1 MNRLWGTG
9 MTTSS
14 HRFAGLAVYGERRT
28 AVMLALGF
36 SSGLPFLLIFDT
48 LSAWLRQ
55 SNLSLQTIAFFG
67 LATLVYAFKFLW
79 APLMDRTRV
88 PFLDARLGHRRAWM
102 LVAQLAIA
110 CGLALISVSDPATN
124 LGAVAAFAVLTGFFG
139 ATQDIV
145 IDAWRIEAAET
156 ECQGAMAAAYTWG
169 FRIAMVVAGAVP
181 LILAEWVG
189 WNFSYAVMSA
199 FMAVGIVAVLLAP
212 AEKKR
217 IIKPIPID
225 GIPRRPTAEALEW
238 LARLAMLLIAAL
250 LLGTGLSGNMDILE
264 KTLGVLSFDPVA
276 AGLRTNWSGSGAAIF
291 SFFFVITGLLLVG
304 LAATPMPAVKTRPG
318 IHLYYALGE
327 PLAVFFRRYGRS
339 AGLILAMICFYRL
352 SDFLLNIMTPFYLD
366 VGYTPLEIAEVR
378 KVFGVIATVFG
389 VFLGGLSVAR
399 LGLMNSLLIGAFAQP
414 LSNAMFILVAMA
426 GPDMPM
432 LFAVIG
438 VENITGAFAGVC
450 LIAYMSSLT
459 SEGFTATQYALFSS
473 LYAVPGKLLASQSG
487 AIIEG
492 VARGS
497 ESGGLGAMFLGMFQ
511 GGTGF
516 AHAMEKSQVSPAA
529 LGAGYTV
536 FFLYSAA
543 AGVLAVILTAALWAR
558 RPKTA

>member
-1 MNRLWGTG
+1 

-14 HRFAGLAVYGERRT
+14 ERFAGLAAYGERHIL
-28 AVMLALGF
+28 VMLALGF
-36 SSGLPFLLIFDT
+36 SAGLPFLLIFDT

-88 PFLDARLGHRRAWM
+88 PFLDAALGHRRAWM
-102 LVAQLAIA
+102 LVAQVAIA
-110 CGLALISVSDPATN
+110 IGLALISISDPASN

-145 IDAWRIEAAET
+145 IDAWRIEAT
-156 ECQGAMAAAYTWG
+156 DTSRQGAMAAAYTWG
-169 FRIAMVVAGAVP
+169 YRIAMLVAGAVP

-199 FMAVGIVAVLLAP
+199 FMLVGIGAVLLAP

-217 IIKPIPID
+217 LIRAIPTD
-225 GIPRRPTAEALEW
+225 AIPNHPVAEALEW
-238 LARLAMLLIAAL
+238 LARLAMLLVAAL

-264 KTLGVLSFDPVA
+264 TVLGGLWLDPLA
-276 AGLRTNWSGSGAAIF
+276 ETLRTRWSGSGAALF
-291 SFFFVITGLLLVG
+291 SFIFVVIGLVLVG
-304 LAATPMPAVKTRPG
+304 LTATPLPGAKTRPG
-318 IHLYYALGE
+318 VYLYHALGE

-378 KVFGVIATVFG
+378 KVFGVFATVFG
-389 VFLGGLSVAR
+389 VFLGGWSVAR

-414 LSNAMFILVAMA
+414 LSNAMFIFVAMA
-426 GPDMPM
+426 GPDLPT

-473 LYAVPGKLLASQSG
+473 LYAVPGKLMASQSG

-497 ESGGLGAMFLGMFQ
+497 ESGGLGAMFLGLFQ
-511 GGTGF
+511 SGVGF
-516 AHAMEKSQVSPAA
+516 ANAMAKSQVSPAA

-536 FFLYSAA
+536 FFLYSAL
-543 AGVLAVILTAALWAR
+543 AGVLAVILTLALWAR
-558 RPKTA
+558 RIENPSPPD

>member
-1 MNRLWGTG
+1 
-9 MTTSS
+9 MTTPSQ
-14 HRFAGLAVYGERRT
+14 RFAGLAVYGERRI

-36 SSGLPFLLIFDT
+36 ASGLPFLLIFDT

-88 PFLDARLGHRRAWM
+88 PLLDAMLGHRRAWM

-110 CGLALISVSDPATN
+110 GGLALISVSDPAAN

-145 IDAWRIEAAET
+145 IDAWRIEATET
-156 ECQGAMAAAYTWG
+156 DRQGAMAAAYTWG

-189 WNFSYAVMSA
+189 WNFSYALMSA
-199 FMAVGIVAVLLAP
+199 FMVVGVGAVLLAP

-217 IIKPIPID
+217 TIKPIPID
-225 GIPRRPTAEALEW
+225 GFPRRPATEALEW
-238 LARLAMLLIAAL
+238 VVRLVLLLVAAL
-250 LLGTGLSGNMDILE
+250 LLGTGLSGNMDVLE
-264 KTLGVLSFDPVA
+264 KALGALWLDPLA
-276 AGLRTNWSGSGAAIF
+276 TALRASWSGTGAALF
-291 SFFFVITGLLLVG
+291 SFGFVIVGLVMVG
-304 LAATPMPAVKTRPG
+304 LAATPMPNAGTRPG
-318 IHLYYALGE
+318 IYLYYALGE
-327 PLAVFFRRYGRS
+327 PLAVFFRRYGKS
-339 AGLILAMICFYRL
+339 AGLILATICFYRL

-366 VGYTPLEIAEVR
+366 VGFTTVQIAEVR
-378 KVFGVIATVFG
+378 KVFGLFATVFG

-414 LSNAMFILVAMA
+414 ISNAMFVFVAAA

-438 VENITGAFAGVC
+438 IENITGAFAGVC

-497 ESGGLGAMFLGMFQ
+497 ESGGFGSLFHGLFQ

-516 AHAMEKSQVSPAA
+516 ANAMEKSQVSPAA
-529 LGAGYTV
+529 LGSGYTV
-536 FFLYSAA
+536 FFIYSAL
-543 AGVLAVILTAALWAR
+543 AGVLAVILTLVLWAQQ
-558 RPKTA
+558 PKST

>member
-1 MNRLWGTG
+1 MTG
-9 MTTSS
+9 MTTAS
-14 HRFAGLAVYGERRT
+14 HRFAGLGVYGERRI

-36 SSGLPFLLIFDT
+36 ASGLPFLLIFDT

-79 APLMDRTRV
+79 APLLDRTRV
-88 PFLDARLGHRRAWM
+88 PFLDAKLGHRRAWM

-110 CGLALISVSDPATN
+110 SGLGLIAVSDPATN

-145 IDAWRIEAAET
+145 IDAWRIEATET
-156 ECQGAMAAAYTWG
+156 DRQGAMAAAYTWG
-169 FRIAMVVAGAVP
+169 FRIAMMVAGAVP
-181 LILAEWVG
+181 LILSDWVG

-199 FMAVGIVAVLLAP
+199 FMLVGIGAVLLAP
-212 AEKKR
+212 MEKKLV
-217 IIKPIPID
+217 IKPIPID
-225 GIPRRPTAEALEW
+225 DIPSRPAAESLEW
-238 LARLAMLLIAAL
+238 LARLALLLIAAL

-264 KTLGVLSFDPVA
+264 KVLGVFWLDPFA
-276 AGLRTNWSGSGAAIF
+276 AALRASWSGTGAALF
-291 SFFFVITGLLLVG
+291 SFSFVMTGLVLVG
-304 LAATPMPAVKTRPG
+304 LTATPVPNARTRPG
-318 IHLYYALGE
+318 TYLYYALGE

-352 SDFLLNIMTPFYLD
+352 SDFLLNVMTPFYLD
-366 VGYTPLEIAEVR
+366 VGYTTLQIAEVR
-378 KVFGVIATVFG
+378 KVFGLFATVFG

-399 LGLMNSLLIGAFAQP
+399 LGLMNSLLIGVFAQP
-414 LSNAMFILVAMA
+414 LSNAMFVLVAMA

-438 VENITGAFAGVC
+438 VENITSGFAGVA

-459 SEGFTATQYALFSS
+459 SEGFTATQYAVFSS

-497 ESGGLGAMFLGMFQ
+497 ESGGLGAMFLGLFQ

-516 AHAMEKSQVSPAA
+516 ASAMEKSQVSPAA

-536 FFLYSAA
+536 FFLYSAL
-543 AGVLAVILTAALWAR
+543 AGALGVILTLILWFR
-558 RPKTA
+558 RRESTTPPD

>member
-1 MNRLWGTG
+1 MAG
-9 MTTSS
+9 SS
-14 HRFAGLAVYGERRT
+14 HRFAGLAAYGERRI

-36 SSGLPFLLIFDT
+36 SAGLPFLLIFDT

-88 PFLDARLGHRRAWM
+88 PFLDAKLGHRRAWM

-110 CGLALISVSDPATN
+110 SGLALISVSNPATN

-145 IDAWRIEAAET
+145 IDAWRIEATET
-156 ECQGAMAAAYTWG
+156 ERQGAMAAAYTWG
-169 FRIAMVVAGAVP
+169 YRIAMLVAGAVP
-181 LILAEWVG
+181 LILADWIG
-189 WNFSYAVMSA
+189 WNFSYAVMSG
-199 FMAVGIVAVLLAP
+199 FMLVGMAAVLLAP

-217 IIKPIPID
+217 TIKPIPTD
-225 GIPRRPTAEALEW
+225 DIPSRPAAEALEW
-238 LARLAMLLIAAL
+238 LVRLGFLLIAAL
-250 LLGTGLSGNMDILE
+250 FLGTGLSGNMDVLE
-264 KTLGVLSFDPVA
+264 TVLGDLA
-276 AGLRTNWSGSGAAIF
+276 APLRANWSGTGAALL
-291 SFFFVITGLLLVG
+291 SFTFVIAGLVLVG
-304 LAATPMPAVKTRPG
+304 LAATPLPGTKTRPG
-318 IHLYYALGE
+318 IHLYYAMGE

-366 VGYTPLEIAEVR
+366 VGFTTVQIAEVR
-378 KVFGVIATVFG
+378 KVFGVFATVFG

-414 LSNAMFILVAMA
+414 LSNAMFIIVAMA
-426 GPDMPM
+426 GPDMPT

-497 ESGGLGAMFLGMFQ
+497 ETGGMGAMFLGLFQ
-511 GGTGF
+511 GGTAF
-516 AHAMEKSQVSPAA
+516 ANAMEKSQVSPAA

-543 AGVLAVILTAALWAR
+543 AGVLAVILTLILWSR
-558 RPKTA
+558 RPRPLESGVNPV

>member
-1 MNRLWGTG
+1 MAA
-9 MTTSS
+9 SS
-14 HRFAGLAVYGERRT
+14 DRFAGLAAYGERHIL
-28 AVMLALGF
+28 VMLALGF
-36 SSGLPFLLIFDT
+36 SAGLPFLLIFDT

-88 PFLDARLGHRRAWM
+88 PFLDAALGHRRAWM

-110 CGLALISVSDPATN
+110 AGLALISISNPATS

-145 IDAWRIEAAET
+145 IDAWRIEAT
-156 ECQGAMAAAYTWG
+156 DTSRQGAMAAAYTWG
-169 FRIAMVVAGAVP
+169 YRIAMLVAGAVP
-181 LILAEWVG
+181 LILAEWIG

-199 FMAVGIVAVLLAP
+199 FMLVGIGAVLLAP

-217 IIKPIPID
+217 IIRTIPTD
-225 GIPRRPTAEALEW
+225 AIPSHPVSEALEW
-238 LARLAMLLIAAL
+238 MARLVMLLIAAL

-264 KTLGVLSFDPVA
+264 KVLGSLWLDPLA
-276 AGLRTNWSGSGAAIF
+276 AGLRANWFGSGAALF
-291 SFFFVITGLLLVG
+291 SFIFVVVGLVLVG
-304 LAATPMPAVKTRPG
+304 LAATPLPNAKTRPG
-318 IHLYYALGE
+318 VYLYHALGE
-327 PLAVFFRRYGRS
+327 PLAVFFRRYGKS

-378 KVFGVIATVFG
+378 KVFGVFATVFG

-414 LSNAMFILVAMA
+414 LSNAMFIFVAMA
-426 GPDMPM
+426 GPDLPI

-473 LYAVPGKLLASQSG
+473 LYAVPGKLMASQSG

-497 ESGGLGAMFLGMFQ
+497 ESGGLGAMFHGLFQ

-516 AHAMEKSQVSPAA
+516 ANAIEKSQVSPAA

-536 FFLYSAA
+536 FFLYSAL
-543 AGVLAVILTAALWAR
+543 AGVLAVILTLALWSR
-558 RPKTA
+558 RSPSTPIPD

>member
-1 MNRLWGTG
+1 

-14 HRFAGLAVYGERRT
+14 ERFAGLAAYGERHIL
-28 AVMLALGF
+28 VMLALGF
-36 SSGLPFLLIFDT
+36 SAGLPFLLIFDT

-88 PFLDARLGHRRAWM
+88 PFLDAALGHRRAWM
-102 LVAQLAIA
+102 LVAQVAIA
-110 CGLALISVSDPATN
+110 IGLALISISDPASN

-145 IDAWRIEAAET
+145 IDAWRIEAT
-156 ECQGAMAAAYTWG
+156 DTSRQGAMAAAYTWG
-169 FRIAMVVAGAVP
+169 YRIAMLVAGAVP

-199 FMAVGIVAVLLAP
+199 FMLVGIGAVLLAP

-217 IIKPIPID
+217 LIRAIPTD
-225 GIPRRPTAEALEW
+225 AIPSHPVAEALEW
-238 LARLAMLLIAAL
+238 LARLAMLLVAAL

-264 KTLGVLSFDPVA
+264 TVLGGLWLDPLA
-276 AGLRTNWSGSGAAIF
+276 ETLRTRWSGSGAALF
-291 SFFFVITGLLLVG
+291 SFIFVVIGLVLVG
-304 LAATPMPAVKTRPG
+304 LTATPLPGAKTRPG
-318 IHLYYALGE
+318 VYLYHALGE

-378 KVFGVIATVFG
+378 KVFGVFATVFG
-389 VFLGGLSVAR
+389 VFLGGWSVAR

-414 LSNAMFILVAMA
+414 LSNAMFIFVAMA
-426 GPDMPM
+426 GPDLPT

-473 LYAVPGKLLASQSG
+473 LYAVPGKLMASQSG

-497 ESGGLGAMFLGMFQ
+497 ESGGLGAMFLGLFQ
-511 GGTGF
+511 SGVGF
-516 AHAMEKSQVSPAA
+516 ANAMAKSQVSPAA

-536 FFLYSAA
+536 FFLYSAL
-543 AGVLAVILTAALWAR
+543 AGVLAVILTLALWAR
-558 RPKTA
+558 RLENPSPPD

>member
-1 MNRLWGTG
+1 

-14 HRFAGLAVYGERRT
+14 ERFAGLAAYGERHIL
-28 AVMLALGF
+28 VMLALGF
-36 SSGLPFLLIFDT
+36 SAGLPFLLIFDT

-88 PFLDARLGHRRAWM
+88 PFLDAALGHRRAWM
-102 LVAQLAIA
+102 LVAQVAIA
-110 CGLALISVSDPATN
+110 IGLALISISDPASN

-145 IDAWRIEAAET
+145 IDAWRIEAT
-156 ECQGAMAAAYTWG
+156 DTSRQGAMAAAYTWG
-169 FRIAMVVAGAVP
+169 YRIAMLVAGAVP

-199 FMAVGIVAVLLAP
+199 FMLVGIGAVLLAP

-217 IIKPIPID
+217 LIRAIPTD
-225 GIPRRPTAEALEW
+225 AIPSHPVAEALEW
-238 LARLAMLLIAAL
+238 LARLAMLLVAAL

-264 KTLGVLSFDPVA
+264 TVLGGLWLDPLA
-276 AGLRTNWSGSGAAIF
+276 ETLRTRWSGSGAALF
-291 SFFFVITGLLLVG
+291 SFIFVVIGLVLVG
-304 LAATPMPAVKTRPG
+304 LTATPRPGAKTRPG
-318 IHLYYALGE
+318 VYLYHALGE

-378 KVFGVIATVFG
+378 KVFGVFATVFG
-389 VFLGGLSVAR
+389 VFLGGWSVAR

-414 LSNAMFILVAMA
+414 LSNAMFIFVAMA
-426 GPDMPM
+426 GPDLPT

-473 LYAVPGKLLASQSG
+473 LYAVPGKLMASQSG

-497 ESGGLGAMFLGMFQ
+497 ESGGLGAMFLGLFQ
-511 GGTGF
+511 SGVGF
-516 AHAMEKSQVSPAA
+516 ANAMAKSQVSPAA

-536 FFLYSAA
+536 FFLYSAL
-543 AGVLAVILTAALWAR
+543 AGVLAVILTLALWAR
-558 RPKTA
+558 RLENPSPPD

>member
-1 MNRLWGTG
+1 
-9 MTTSS
+9 
-14 HRFAGLAVYGERRT
+14 
-28 AVMLALGF
+28 
-36 SSGLPFLLIFDT
+36 
-48 LSAWLRQ
+48 
-55 SNLSLQTIAFFG
+55 
-67 LATLVYAFKFLW
+67 
-79 APLMDRTRV
+79 
-88 PFLDARLGHRRAWM
+88 
-102 LVAQLAIA
+102 
-110 CGLALISVSDPATN
+110 
-124 LGAVAAFAVLTGFFG
+124 
-139 ATQDIV
+139 
-145 IDAWRIEAAET
+145 
-156 ECQGAMAAAYTWG
+156 
-169 FRIAMVVAGAVP
+169 
-181 LILAEWVG
+181 
-189 WNFSYAVMSA
+189 
-199 FMAVGIVAVLLAP
+199 
-212 AEKKR
+212 
-217 IIKPIPID
+217 
-225 GIPRRPTAEALEW
+225 
-238 LARLAMLLIAAL
+238 
-250 LLGTGLSGNMDILE
+250 
-264 KTLGVLSFDPVA
+264 
-276 AGLRTNWSGSGAAIF
+276 
-291 SFFFVITGLLLVG
+291 
-304 LAATPMPAVKTRPG
+304 
-318 IHLYYALGE
+318 
-327 PLAVFFRRYGRS
+327 
-339 AGLILAMICFYRL
+339 MICFYRL

-426 GPDMPM
+426 GPDMPT

>member
-1 MNRLWGTG
+1 
-9 MTTSS
+9 MTTTSP
-14 HRFAGLAVYGERRT
+14 RFAGLGVYGERRI

-36 SSGLPFLLIFDT
+36 ASGLPFLLIFDT

-79 APLMDRTRV
+79 APLLDRTRI
-88 PFLDARLGHRRAWM
+88 PFLDAKLGHRRAWM

-110 CGLALISVSDPATN
+110 SGLGLIAVSDPATN

-145 IDAWRIEAAET
+145 IDAWRIEATET
-156 ECQGAMAAAYTWG
+156 DRQGAMAAAYTWG

-181 LILAEWVG
+181 LILSDWVG

-199 FMAVGIVAVLLAP
+199 FMLVGIGAVLLAP
-212 AEKKR
+212 MEKKR
-217 IIKPIPID
+217 VIKPIPID
-225 GIPRRPTAEALEW
+225 DIPSRPAAETLEW
-238 LARLAMLLIAAL
+238 LARLALLLIAAL

-264 KTLGVLSFDPVA
+264 KVLGVFWLDPFA
-276 AGLRTNWSGSGAAIF
+276 AALRASWSGTGAALF
-291 SFFFVITGLLLVG
+291 SFSFVITGLVLVG
-304 LAATPMPAVKTRPG
+304 LTATPVPNARTRPG
-318 IHLYYALGE
+318 TYLYYALGE

-352 SDFLLNIMTPFYLD
+352 SDFLLNVMTPFYLD
-366 VGYTPLEIAEVR
+366 VGYTTLQIAEVR
-378 KVFGVIATVFG
+378 KVFGLFATVFG

-399 LGLMNSLLIGAFAQP
+399 LGLMNSLLIGVFAQP
-414 LSNAMFILVAMA
+414 LSNAMFVLVAMA

-438 VENITGAFAGVC
+438 VENITSGFAGVA

-459 SEGFTATQYALFSS
+459 SEGFTATQYAVFSS

-497 ESGGLGAMFLGMFQ
+497 ESGGLGAMFLGLFQ

-516 AHAMEKSQVSPAA
+516 ASAMEKSQVSPAA

-536 FFLYSAA
+536 FFLYSAL
-543 AGVLAVILTAALWAR
+543 AGALGVILTLILWFR
-558 RPKTA
+558 RRESATPPD

>member
-1 MNRLWGTG
+1 MA
-9 MTTSS
+9 TSS
-14 HRFAGLAVYGERRT
+14 HRFAGLGAYGERRI
-28 AVMLALGF
+28 AIMLALGF
-36 SSGLPFLLIFDT
+36 ASGLPFLLIFDT

-79 APLMDRTRV
+79 APLLDRTRV
-88 PFLDARLGHRRAWM
+88 PFLDAKLGHRRAWM
-102 LVAQLAIA
+102 LVAQIAIA
-110 CGLALISVSDPATN
+110 SGLALISISDPATN

-145 IDAWRIEAAET
+145 IDAWRIEATDAER
-156 ECQGAMAAAYTWG
+156 QGAMAAAYTWG
-169 FRIAMVVAGAVP
+169 FRIAMMVSGAVP
-181 LILAEWVG
+181 LILSEWMG

-199 FMAVGIVAVLLAP
+199 FMLVGMAAVLLAP
-212 AEKKR
+212 MEKKR
-217 IIKPIPID
+217 IIRPIPID
-225 GIPRRPTAEALEW
+225 GIPSRPVTEALEW
-238 LARLAMLLIAAL
+238 LARLALLLIAAL

-264 KTLGVLSFDPVA
+264 KVLGVIWLDPIA
-276 AGLRTNWSGSGAAIF
+276 AALRASWSGTSAALF
-291 SFFFVITGLLLVG
+291 SFGFVITGLVLVG
-304 LAATPMPAVKTRPG
+304 LAATPLPNARTRPG
-318 IHLYYALGE
+318 THLYYALGE

-339 AGLILAMICFYRL
+339 ASLILAMICFYRM
-352 SDFLLNIMTPFYLD
+352 SDFLLNVMTPFYLD
-366 VGYTPLEIAEVR
+366 VGYTPLQIAEVR
-378 KVFGVIATVFG
+378 KIFGVFATVFG

-399 LGLMNSLLIGAFAQP
+399 LGLMNSLLIGVFAQP
-414 LSNAMFILVAMA
+414 LSNAMFVLVAMA

-438 VENITGAFAGVC
+438 VENITSGFAGVA

-459 SEGFTATQYALFSS
+459 SEGFTATQYAVFSS

-497 ESGGLGAMFLGMFQ
+497 ESGGLGAMFLGLFQ
-511 GGTGF
+511 GGAGF
-516 AHAMEKSQVSPAA
+516 ASAMEKSQVSPAA

-536 FFLYSAA
+536 FFLYSAV
-543 AGVLAVILTAALWAR
+543 AGVLGVILTVILWSR
-558 RPKTA
+558 REKATETGVNPV

>member
-1 MNRLWGTG
+1 

-14 HRFAGLAVYGERRT
+14 HRFAGLGVYGERRI

-36 SSGLPFLLIFDT
+36 ASGLPFLLIFDT

-110 CGLALISVSDPATN
+110 CGLALISMSDPATN

-145 IDAWRIEAAET
+145 IDAWRIEVTET
-156 ECQGAMAAAYTWG
+156 DRQGAMAAAYTWG
-169 FRIAMVVAGAVP
+169 FRVAMVVAGAVP
-181 LILAEWVG
+181 LILSEWVG
-189 WNFSYAVMSA
+189 WNFSYTVMSA
-199 FMAVGIVAVLLAP
+199 LMVVGIGAVLLAP
-212 AEKKR
+212 AEKNR

-225 GIPRRPTAEALEW
+225 NIPSRPAAEALEW
-238 LARLAMLLIAAL
+238 LVRLAVLLIAAL

-264 KTLGVLSFDPVA
+264 KTLGVIWLDPVGA
-276 AGLRTNWSGSGAAIF
+276 ALRANWSGTAAALF
-291 SFFFVITGLLLVG
+291 SFGFVIAGLVLVG
-304 LAATPMPAVKTRPG
+304 LAATPLPTVSTRPG
-318 IHLYYALGE
+318 THLYYALGE
-327 PLAVFFRRYGRS
+327 PLAVFFRRYGKS
-339 AGLILAMICFYRL
+339 AGLILATICFYRL
-352 SDFLLNIMTPFYLD
+352 SDFLLNVMTPFYLD
-366 VGYTPLEIAEVR
+366 VGYAPLQIAEVR

-399 LGLMNSLLIGAFAQP
+399 LGLMSSLLIGAFAQP
-414 LSNAMFILVAMA
+414 ISNAMFIFVAMA
-426 GPDMPM
+426 GPDMPT

-473 LYAVPGKLLASQSG
+473 LYAVPGKLMASQSG
-487 AIIEG
+487 SIIEG

-497 ESGGLGAMFLGMFQ
+497 EGGGLGAMFLGLFQ

-516 AHAMEKSQVSPAA
+516 ASAMEKSQVSPAA
-529 LGAGYTV
+529 LGSGYTV
-536 FFLYSAA
+536 FFLYSAL
-543 AGVLAVILTAALWAR
+543 AGVLAVILTLILWSR
-558 RPKTA
+558 GPKGA

>member
-1 MNRLWGTG
+1 
-9 MTTSS
+9 MTTAS
-14 HRFAGLAVYGERRT
+14 HRFAGLGVYGERRI

-36 SSGLPFLLIFDT
+36 ASGLPFLLIFDT

-79 APLMDRTRV
+79 APLLDRTRV
-88 PFLDARLGHRRAWM
+88 PFLDAKLGHRRAWM
-102 LVAQLAIA
+102 LVVQLAIA
-110 CGLALISVSDPATN
+110 SGLGLIAVSDPATN

-145 IDAWRIEAAET
+145 IDAWRIEATET
-156 ECQGAMAAAYTWG
+156 DRQGAMAAAYTWG
-169 FRIAMVVAGAVP
+169 FRIAMMVAGAVP
-181 LILAEWVG
+181 LILSDWVG

-199 FMAVGIVAVLLAP
+199 FMLVGIGAVLLAP
-212 AEKKR
+212 MEKKR
-217 IIKPIPID
+217 VIKPIPID
-225 GIPRRPTAEALEW
+225 DIPSRPAAEALEW
-238 LARLAMLLIAAL
+238 LARLALLLIAAL

-264 KTLGVLSFDPVA
+264 KVLGVFWLDPFA
-276 AGLRTNWSGSGAAIF
+276 AALRASWSGTGAALF
-291 SFFFVITGLLLVG
+291 SFSFVMTGLVLVG
-304 LAATPMPAVKTRPG
+304 LTATPVPNARTRPG
-318 IHLYYALGE
+318 TYLYYALGE

-352 SDFLLNIMTPFYLD
+352 SDFLLNVMTPFYLD
-366 VGYTPLEIAEVR
+366 VGYTTLQIAEVR
-378 KVFGVIATVFG
+378 KVFGLFATVFG

-399 LGLMNSLLIGAFAQP
+399 LGLMNSLLIGVFAQP
-414 LSNAMFILVAMA
+414 LSNAMFVLVAMA

-438 VENITGAFAGVC
+438 VENITSGFAGVA

-459 SEGFTATQYALFSS
+459 SEGFTATQYAVFSS

-497 ESGGLGAMFLGMFQ
+497 ESGGLGAMFLGLFQ

-516 AHAMEKSQVSPAA
+516 ASAMEKSQVSPAA

-536 FFLYSAA
+536 FFLYSAL
-543 AGVLAVILTAALWAR
+543 AGALGVILTLILWFR
-558 RPKTA
+558 RRESTTPPD